1 VCEGAGRLQGLA
13 VSTAALA
20 YVQLVL
26 GAHVRHLPDGTSL
39 ETFRL
44 FVIFH
49 LLMAVVVTMHV
60 LLLNLRVRRQFRDE
74 PLLRRP
80 ALLLGGL
87 IVLQLSL
94 GLATWAVHYG
104 VPQWFS
110 GTFGLGA
117 GYTVEADSLLQAHL
131 TTAHVA
137 GGQLIFAIATMV
149 ALRSLRLLRREPVPA
164 PIGRKLAGVAL

>member
-1 VCEGAGRLQGLA
+1 LA

-26 GAHVRHLPDGTSL
+26 GAHVRHLPVGTPP

-49 LLMAVVVTMHV
+49 LLMAAVVAIHIV
-60 LLLNLRVRRQFRDE
+60 LLNLRVRRQFRND

-80 ALLLGGL
+80 ALSLAGL
-87 IVLQLSL
+87 IVAQLSL
-94 GLATWAVHYG
+94 GLATWVVHYG

-110 GTFGLGA
+110 GAFGLGA
-117 GYTVEADSLLQAHL
+117 GYTVEAKSLLQAHL

-137 GGQLIFAIATMV
+137 GGQLIFAISTIIAV
-149 ALRSLRLLRREPVPA
+149 RSLRLLRREPAPA
-164 PIGRKLAGVAL
+164 SIGRHIAGVAI